1 MQEFSIAKSLA
12 ELFANITFEVEAMTV
27 NVTNNIVFFKVVSFK
42 HLPISREILYR
53 KVNITFR

>member
-1 MQEFSIAKSLA
+1 
-12 ELFANITFEVEAMTV
+12 VEAMTV